1 MNPRKAF
8 KEKTMQE
15 QRFEKQI
22 KADNRKNDNE

>member
-15 QRFEKQI
+15 RKFDAKI
-22 KADNRKNDNE
+22 KADKNKNE